1 MPKNENEVWKYI
13 VTDMGA
19 CKKMHFEFENI
30 EAGSN
35 GRGDKGIIR
44 SEPACTQS
52 VVEKWW

>member
-1 MPKNENEVWKYI
+1 M
-13 VTDMGA
+13 TDMGA